1 MLEKQAL
8 EPLDETDVDAGK
20 SNRQAE
26 LMNISPVAAFHYR
39 LRVHT
44 H

>member
-8 EPLDETDVDAGK
+8 EPLDETDVDAEK

-26 LMNISPVAAFHYR
+26 LMNINPVSAFRSR